1 MNIVGLIASIP
12 FDVML
17 HSIIPGIS
25 VLRYLRLLRILLLS
39 TRLKFIKEFL
49 EKTGLHKILA
59 AIFITILSFTILFRL
74 FGPSFGEIDDFY
86 FVIVTLTTVGYGD
99 VTPKTHN
106 EKVLAM
112 ILILIGI
119 FVFST
124 ITATITSYFTD
135 NLWNDDDEDMKT
147 ELKER
152 IDEKTDNIMEELKIT
167 RKENSLLKEE
177 IKELKC
183 EMGELKEL
191 IKKNN
196 SQQQSKEKSIKQ
208 IFKKR

>member
-1 MNIVGLIASIP
+1 MI
-12 FDVML
+12 L

-49 EKTGLHKILA
+49 EKTRLHKILA

-135 NLWNDDDEDMKT
+135 NIWNDDDEDMKT
-147 ELKER
+147 ELKDR

-167 RKENSLLKEE
+167 RKENSLLKDE
-177 IKELKC
+177 IKELKY

-191 IKKNN
+191 IKK
-196 SQQQSKEKSIKQ
+196 K
-208 IFKKR
+208 